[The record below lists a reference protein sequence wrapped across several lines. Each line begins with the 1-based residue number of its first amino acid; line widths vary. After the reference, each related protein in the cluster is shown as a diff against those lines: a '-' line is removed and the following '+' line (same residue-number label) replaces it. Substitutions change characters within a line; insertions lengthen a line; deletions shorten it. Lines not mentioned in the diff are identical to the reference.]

1 MGVVRR
7 ADRKRRGV
15 TSEEAPGTEG
25 VAIVRL
31 RRAGHVFHPP
41 PPRHRLL
48 LCALSS

>member
-41 PPRHRLL
+41 LL
-48 LCALSS
+48 LATAC